1 MAIRVKALSTHK
13 VDVKYHFTD
22 GTRLIHDSG
31 RYYIESKDPT
41 NEVLVDKT
49 KFTNGGNENVS
60 YKYRNRGSEPAT
72 TIEDTDYY
80 THPYGGRTAIPRTGV
95 PRLGWSITDGRTTT
109 YGAGS
114 SRDYTIAGG
123 SLGRGE
129 TISRSLST
137 SVINL
142 TNPDWTDWDSKG
154 TGTHTKSP
162 KKTKDFIR
170 KEKKAGRR

>member
-22 GTRLIHDSG
+22 GTRLIHDSK
-31 RYYIESKDPT
+31 RYYIGSKAPENEVDIDLQYVSKDSPI
-41 NEVLVDKT
+41 VGY
-49 KFTNGGNENVS
+49 KF
-60 YKYRNRGSEPAT
+60 KNRGSEPAT
-72 TIEDTDYY
+72 TIEDTEYY
-80 THPYGGRTAIPRTGV
+80 THPYGGRTAIPRTGI
-95 PRLGWSITDGRTTT
+95 PSLGWSITDGRTTT
-109 YGAGS
+109 YGAGNATEYTAA
-114 SRDYTIAGG
+114 SRGL
-123 SLGRGE
+123 SRGE
-129 TISRSLST
+129 TISRSAST
-137 SVINL
+137 AKINL

>member
-1 MAIRVKALSTHK
+1 MAIRVRSLNTHK
-13 VDVKYHFTD
+13 VDVRYHFSD
-22 GTRLIHDSG
+22 GSKLIHDSK
-31 RYYIESKDPT
+31 RYYIGSVKPENQVHIESRGEEIVYKFVDRGEEPPT
-41 NEVLVDKT
+41 TLYDE
-49 KFTNGGNENVS
+49 S
-60 YKYRNRGSEPAT
+60 
-72 TIEDTDYY
+72 YY
-80 THPYGGRTAIPRTGV
+80 THPYCGRTAIPRTGI
-95 PRLGWSITDGRTTT
+95 PSLGWSITDGRTTT